1 MLLKNNEET
10 FPDSQQFDKDYEE
23 AENIKGILFPLQLTA
38 MEENFDPSD
47 LAGYH
52 EWYAQQ

>member
-10 FPDSQQFDKDYEE
+10 FPDSHQFDKEDEE
-23 AENIKGILFPLQLTA
+23 AENIKGILFPLQLAA
-38 MEENFDPSD
+38 MEDNFDPND

-52 EWYAQQ
+52 EWHAQQ

>member
-10 FPDSQQFDKDYEE
+10 FPDSHQFDKEDEE
-23 AENIKGILFPLQLTA
+23 AENIKGILFPLQLAA
-38 MEENFDPSD
+38 MEDYFDPND

-52 EWYAQQ
+52 EWHAQQ